1 MLCNIDSKKRVE
13 YLSIIS
19 NFKDIYVLI
28 WPKFAPNAKPIEK
41 NEFNQI

>member
-1 MLCNIDSKKRVE
+1 MVCIIDSLKKAE
-13 YLSIIS
+13 YISILS
-19 NFKDIYVLI
+19 NYKDIDVLI